1 MIIPDE
7 IEELM
12 RVYERKG
19 FFEQLISM
27 LESGLGSDMGGNAA
41 GIFTE
46 LAILYVKYNEA
57 KLMDHLRQFFARMN
71 IPRVIRECE
80 RYENWAAL
88 CFLYVQNDEADNAAL
103 TMINH
108 AADAW
113 EHSEFKSVL
122 QRCANP
128 ENLYKAVQFYVEEH
142 PVDLNDLLVS
152 LSKKEGVLD
161 HSRVVVI
168 MKRRLPLIKDYLEQV
183 QQVDM
188 KSVNEALNGIY
199 IEEEDY
205 TKLNASVSNFTN
217 FDQLELATTLQ
228 KHELLE
234 MRRVAGTLY
243 NKNKRYAQALELA
256 KKDKLYKDA
265 MATAATSQDPELVE
279 QLLRFFVEMEA
290 KECFAACLFTCF
302 ELVRPDVVLELA
314 WRHNIMDYA
323 MPYLIQVS
331 KNYVAKVDAL
341 VAEAEKQKEE
351 KKKDQENDVGGGMGP
366 DMGMAGAPLMLTMG
380 GGGQAMGMDPY
391 QMQGQMGGGMGYGM
405 GGPQNMGNMGGMGFQ
420 THY

>member
-1 MIIPDE
+1 
-7 IEELM
+7 
-12 RVYERKG
+12 
-19 FFEQLISM
+19 
-27 LESGLGSDMGGNAA
+27 
-41 GIFTE
+41 
-46 LAILYVKYNEA
+46 
-57 KLMDHLRQFFARMN
+57 
-71 IPRVIRECE
+71 
-80 RYENWAAL
+80 
-88 CFLYVQNDEADNAAL
+88 
-103 TMINH
+103 
-108 AADAW
+108 
-113 EHSEFKSVL
+113 
-122 QRCANP
+122 
-128 ENLYKAVQFYVEEH
+128 
-142 PVDLNDLLVS
+142 VDLNDLLVS

-168 MKRRLPLIKDYLEQV
+168 MKRRLPLIKEYLEQV
-183 QQVDM
+183 QTHDI
-188 KSVNEALNGIY
+188 KSVNEALNALY

-205 TKLNASVSNFTN
+205 TKLNTSVSSYTN

-256 KKDKLYKDA
+256 KTDKLYKDA

-279 QLLRFFVEMEA
+279 QLLRFFVEQEA

-314 WRHNIMDYA
+314 WRHNILDYA

-331 KNYVAKVDAL
+331 KNYVAKVDKL
-341 VAEAEKQKEE
+341 VAEAEKQKQA
-351 KKKDQENDVGGGMGP
+351 KDKESENEAAAGGLGS

-380 GGGQAMGMDPY
+380 GGGMGGQMDPY
-391 QMQGQMGGGMGYGM
+391 AQMQGGMGMGMGMGMGANTMGANMGYGGGGYGM
-405 GGPQNMGNMGGMGFQ
+405 GNMA